1 MIRGKYLTSKDDIAP
16 VLAVRNAVFV
26 EEQGFSAEGERD
38 AYDDMA
44 IYALAFNEEGAPVS
58 TGRLFVDRDGQFT
71 IGRVCTLRAYR
82 GQGYGDLIMRM
93 LLYRAQELH
102 APGIYIHSRIFTSIT
117 ASSPPAKSNTT
128 RAWSTSCSMPR
139 RRISAWR
146 APAPSARTHPQR
158 RNKRRVHRPAARDF
172 PREAR

>member
-58 TGRLFVDRDGQFT
+58 TGRLFVWTG
-71 IGRVCTLRAYR
+71 
-82 GQGYGDLIMRM
+82 
-93 LLYRAQELH
+93 
-102 APGIYIHSRIFTSIT
+102 T
-117 ASSPPAKSNTT
+117 ASSPLA
-128 RAWSTSCSMPR
+128 AY
-139 RRISAWR
+139 
-146 APAPSARTHPQR
+146 APCAPT
-158 RNKRRVHRPAARDF
+158 AAR
-172 PREAR
+172 AMAI

>member
-26 EEQGFSAEGERD
+26 EEQGFSAEGGRD

-102 APGIYIHSRIFTSIT
+102 APGIYIHSQAPVAHFYEHYGFQPTGKIEYDESVEHILLYPKAEHISHEGSRAQCAN
-117 ASSPPAKSNTT
+117 ASPEAK
-128 RAWSTSCSMPR
+128 
-139 RRISAWR
+139 
-146 APAPSARTHPQR
+146 
-158 RNKRRVHRPAARDF
+158 
-172 PREAR
+172 

>member
-102 APGIYIHSRIFTSIT
+102 AAGTYLR
-117 ASSPPAKSNTT
+117 
-128 RAWSTSCSMPR
+128 
-139 RRISAWR
+139 
-146 APAPSARTHPQR
+146 
-158 RNKRRVHRPAARDF
+158 
-172 PREAR
+172 

>member
-58 TGRLFVDRDGQFT
+58 TGRRFVDRDGQFT
-71 IGRVCTLRAYR
+71 IGRVCCCTARRSCTRR
-82 GQGYGDLIMRM
+82 G
-93 LLYRAQELH
+93 
-102 APGIYIHSRIFTSIT
+102 STSIPR
-117 ASSPPAKSNTT
+117 PP
-128 RAWSTSCSMPR
+128 
-139 RRISAWR
+139 
-146 APAPSARTHPQR
+146 
-158 RNKRRVHRPAARDF
+158 
-172 PREAR
+172 

>member
-93 LLYRAQELH
+93 LLYLSL
-102 APGIYIHSRIFTSIT
+102 IHIFWNWMRCW
-117 ASSPPAKSNTT
+117 SS
-128 RAWSTSCSMPR
+128 
-139 RRISAWR
+139 
-146 APAPSARTHPQR
+146 
-158 RNKRRVHRPAARDF
+158 
-172 PREAR
+172 

>member
-58 TGRLFVDRDGQFT
+58 TGRLFGT
-71 IGRVCTLRAYR
+71 G
-82 GQGYGDLIMRM
+82 
-93 LLYRAQELH
+93 
-102 APGIYIHSRIFTSIT
+102 T
-117 ASSPPAKSNTT
+117 ASSPLA
-128 RAWSTSCSMPR
+128 AC
-139 RRISAWR
+139 
-146 APAPSARTHPQR
+146 APCAPI
-158 RNKRRVHRPAARDF
+158 AAR
-172 PREAR
+172 AMAI